1 LLEIDESPV
10 KDAYGK
16 VIAITGAARDVTLH
30 KKAEQELHAE
40 KERLRI
46 LVEKSPLGISLIGE
60 DGHYKY
66 LNPKFIEIFGYTLED
81 IPAGKEW
88 FRRAYPD
95 KNYRKEVIAT
105 WLDDRKRY
113 GIGEARARTYRATC
127 KDGSKKIIY
136 FRTVS
141 METGD
146 QLVFYEDITEIQHL
160 EEQLRQSQKME
171 AIGTLAGGIAHD
183 FNNLLQAIMGYA
195 QMIMMDKEE
204 GDADLGRLR
213 EIEKAGQRA
222 GQLTKQLLTFS
233 RKVESKL
240 RPVDLNQEVW
250 QVEGLLKRIIP
261 KMITIELH
269 LEEGLKV
276 INADPAQVEQIMM
289 NLGVNARDA
298 MPEGGRLVIETE
310 TINLD
315 KEYCR
320 AHLGAVPGEYV
331 LLSISDTGSGMDKE
345 TVEHI
350 FEPFYTTKEADKG
363 TGLGLSMVYG
373 IVKSHGGYIMCYS
386 EPGEGTTFKIYFP
399 AIETVSIEYGA
410 KREEQEEIQ
419 GGSETILLVDDE
431 VFLQDLGKELLGRF
445 GYTVLIADRGESA
458 LEIYKKKRDE
468 ISLVILDIIM
478 PGMGGKKCLE
488 ELLRM
493 NPLVKVVFTSG
504 YSINGPT
511 REAPH
516 AGAKGFINKPYE
528 LRQMLKVVREAL
540 DLE

>member
-127 KDGSKKIIY
+127 KDGSKKVIY

-386 EPGEGTTFKIYFP
+386 EPGEGTTFKIYLP